1 MRRESDLRLIASAR
15 RGSPEAVSALYDR
28 YVREAWRAAYGVCGR
43 RALADEIVQEAFE
56 RVIAGLDTF
65 DTQRAFKPWLHRI
78 VMNRA
83 VDVLRRERRYAAA
96 GPDEAMAPEREDA
109 SAFLALVLPLDPERR
124 VMVVMRYGLGYTP
137 AQIAELLEVPLGT
150 VHSRLAR
157 ALEEL
162 RAQTEAAV
170 HDA

>member
-1 MRRESDLRLIASAR
+1 VRRESDLRLIESAR
-15 RGSPEAVSALYDR
+15 RGSLDAVGVLYDR
-28 YVREAWRAAYGVCGR
+28 YVREVWRAAYGVCGR
-43 RALADEIVQEAFE
+43 RALADEAVQEAFE

-65 DTQRAFKPWLHRI
+65 DTQRAFGPWLHRI

-83 VDVLRRERRYAAA
+83 VDVLRRERRYATAGAA
-96 GPDEAMAPEREDA
+96 EMMAPEREDD

-137 AQIAELLEVPLGT
+137 TQIAELLEVPVGT

-157 ALEEL
+157 ALEDL
-162 RAQTEAAV
+162 RTKTEAAV
-170 HDA
+170 HDS